1 MNRSKSVFH
10 RLFLVPVLLSLLL
23 PLVACGGGPDK
34 GEQVQQEA
42 ESPAPPPAEQNPG
55 GGGGGGGKRGPRGH
69 VTLTGALTFDGD
81 TGLACG
87 AQGGQGLELN
97 FDQSGPAQV
106 QVKVPTYT
114 AAGNY
119 DATVVVREGAT
130 ERNGTAKIEI
140 QTREMGKGKRT
151 ALSGTF
157 NGTYDGAGG
166 QGTVAGSFRRCVLRD
181 AA

>member
-1 MNRSKSVFH
+1 MNRSSSVFR

-34 GEQVQQEA
+34 GEQVQQDA
-42 ESPAPPPAEQNPG
+42 ESPAPPPAEPNP
-55 GGGGGGGKRGPRGH
+55 GGGGKRGPRGH

-87 AQGGQGLELN
+87 AQAGQGLELN
-97 FDQSGPAQV
+97 FEQAGPAQV
-106 QVKVPTYT
+106 QVKIPTFT
-114 AAGNY
+114 AAGSY

-140 QTREMGKGKRT
+140 QSREMGKGKRT

-157 NGTYDGAGG
+157 TGTYDGAGG
-166 QGTVAGSFRRCVLRD
+166 QGTVAGSFRRCVLRG